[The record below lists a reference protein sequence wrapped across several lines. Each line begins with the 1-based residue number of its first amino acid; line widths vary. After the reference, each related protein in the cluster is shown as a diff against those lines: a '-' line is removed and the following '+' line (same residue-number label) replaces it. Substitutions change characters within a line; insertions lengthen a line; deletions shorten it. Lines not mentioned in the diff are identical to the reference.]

1 VKPVEIEI
9 VTYAP
14 TVFYH
19 CQHCEIAFGRTS
31 VGESIHREQARESL
45 PDDLREQ
52 FQDVSNWVHELAERW
67 GGRIRVKVIDAASIE
82 GVLKSLRYRVRKYP
96 AVIVAGTEKQVGTD
110 FQALTPV
117 IEKHVAAASASPSE
131 LPKGGGVKT

>member
-1 VKPVEIEI
+1 MRPVEVEI

-31 VGESIHREQARESL
+31 IGESVHKEQAREAL

-52 FQDVSNWVHELAERW
+52 FQDVSNWVHDLAERF
-67 GGRIRVKVIDAASIE
+67 GDRIRVKVVDAASIE

-96 AVIVAGTEKQVGTD
+96 AVIVARKEKQVGTD

-117 IEKHVAAASASPSE
+117 IERHVTAASVP
-131 LPKGGGVKT
+131 P

>member
-1 VKPVEIEI
+1 LAGAPVRPVEVEI

-31 VGESIHREQARESL
+31 IGESVHREQARAAL

-52 FQDVSNWVHELAERW
+52 FQDVSNWVHDLAERF
-67 GGRIRVKVIDAASIE
+67 GNRIRVKVVDAASIE

-96 AVIVAGTEKQVGTD
+96 AVIVARRDKQVGTD

-117 IEKHVAAASASPSE
+117 IEKHVAAASAP
-131 LPKGGGVKT
+131 P

>member
-1 VKPVEIEI
+1 LAGAPVRPVEVEI

-31 VGESIHREQARESL
+31 IGESVHREQARAAL

-52 FQDVSNWVHELAERW
+52 FQDVSNWVHDLAKRF
-67 GGRIRVKVIDAASIE
+67 GDRIRVKVVDAASIE

-96 AVIVAGTEKQVGTD
+96 AVIVAGRDKQVGTD
-110 FQALTPV
+110 FEALTPV
-117 IEKHVAAASASPSE
+117 IERHVAAASAP
-131 LPKGGGVKT
+131 P

>member
-1 VKPVEIEI
+1 LAGAPVRPVEVEI

-31 VGESIHREQARESL
+31 IGDSVHREQARAAL

-52 FQDVSNWVHELAERW
+52 FQDVSNWVHDLAEHF
-67 GGRIRVKVIDAASIE
+67 GDRIRVKVVDAASIE

-96 AVIVAGTEKQVGTD
+96 AVIVARTDKQVGTD
-110 FQALTPV
+110 FEALTPV
-117 IEKHVAAASASPSE
+117 IEKHVAAASAP
-131 LPKGGGVKT
+131 P

>member
-1 VKPVEIEI
+1 LAGAPVRPVEVEI

-31 VGESIHREQARESL
+31 IGESVHREQARAAL

-52 FQDVSNWVHELAERW
+52 FQDVSNWVHDLAERF
-67 GGRIRVKVIDAASIE
+67 GDRIRVKVVDAASIE

-96 AVIVAGTEKQVGTD
+96 AVIVARRDKQVGTD

-117 IEKHVAAASASPSE
+117 IEKHVAAASAP
-131 LPKGGGVKT
+131 P

>member
-1 VKPVEIEI
+1 LAGAPVRPVEVEI

-31 VGESIHREQARESL
+31 IGESVHREQARAAL

-52 FQDVSNWVHELAERW
+52 FQDVSNWVHDLAERF
-67 GGRIRVKVIDAASIE
+67 GDRIRVKVVDAASIE

-96 AVIVAGTEKQVGTD
+96 AVIVARKDKQVGTD

-117 IEKHVAAASASPSE
+117 IEKHVAAASAP
-131 LPKGGGVKT
+131 P